1 MAQMYLKRR
10 VAFSAGHAYWFAD
23 KTEAENR
30 ALFGKW
36 ASPYG
41 HGHNYVVEATVA
53 GEIDENS
60 GMVVNIVDVD
70 RVLKKF
76 VTGPLADKH
85 LNYDVP
91 HFRDTPPTTE
101 NIARYLVERF
111 NANFHVPHARLT
123 RLIVWETPTLWATY
137 LLEKQTMLL
146 TRSLDFAASHRLHA
160 PALSDQENKDIF
172 GKCNNVMGHGHN
184 YGVEVT
190 VSGTPDSQ
198 TGMLVDLTA
207 LDNVLDAEIMN
218 RYDHKFLNGDVEDFQ
233 KINPTTE
240 NLTRAIWNHL
250 EPNIPAPAKLFRVVV
265 KETDRNFFEYYG
277 EKGP

>member
-36 ASPYG
+36 ASRYG
-41 HGHNYVVEATVA
+41 HGHNYVAEATVA
-53 GEIDENS
+53 GKTHENS

-70 RVLKKF
+70 RVLKKQ
-76 VTGPLADKH
+76 VIAPLADKH
-85 LNYDVP
+85 LNYEVP

-101 NIARYLVERF
+101 NIARYIAERF
-111 NANFHVPHARLT
+111 NAHFSNPDAHLT
-123 RLIVWETPTLWATY
+123 RVIVWETPTLWATFD
-137 LLEKQTMLL
+137 LEPEQMLL

-160 PALSDQENKDIF
+160 PALSDAENKEIF

-190 VSGTPDSQ
+190 VSGTPDPL

-207 LDNVLDAEIMN
+207 LDRVLDEEIMN
-218 RYDHKFLNGDVEDFQ
+218 RYDHKFLNGDVPDFQ
-233 KINPTTE
+233 KTNPTTE
-240 NLTRAIWNHL
+240 NLTQAIWNHL
-250 EPNIPAPAKLFRVVV
+250 EPKIPGEAKLFRVVV

-277 EKGP
+277 PSGP